1 MANPELEN
9 HVPDERFKAAHD
21 SATRLAD
28 LMCEIAPIIKF
39 AASSDQCQKIGRAM
53 LIEQTRQRREIGLP
67 PIS

>member
-1 MANPELEN
+1 
-9 HVPDERFKAAHD
+9 
-21 SATRLAD
+21 
-28 LMCEIAPIIKF
+28 MCEIAPIIKF